1 MPRAT
6 ALLLVLLF
14 LAGCSSSDNGDS
26 ERRLVATTA
35 HVADLVRH
43 VAGDRA
49 SVTQL
54 LPADADPHD
63 YEPRPSDAQALA
75 EATTVFR
82 SGGEVDEWLG
92 DVVGQAGGDA
102 ETVTLID
109 SVERLSDDP
118 HWWHDARNAQRAV
131 AAIRDALVEAD
142 PDGAETYRRNARA
155 YGETLIQLDADVADC
170 VDRLPRERRKLVTT
184 HDSLR
189 YFAARYGFD
198 VVGAAIPS
206 LSSQAQPSAAAT
218 ERLVDQ
224 IREHDVPAIF
234 PEQSLDP
241 RLEEAIAREADAEVA
256 PPLWAD
262 TLAPDGDA
270 STYTGALEANTQTIV
285 AALSEGRLSCRF

>member
-1 MPRAT
+1 M
-6 ALLLVLLF
+6 LF
-14 LAGCSSSDNGDS
+14 LAGCAGTSGDNGD
-26 ERRLVATTA
+26 RQVVATTA
-35 HVADLVRH
+35 HVADFVRH

-49 SVTQL
+49 DVKQL
-54 LPADADPHD
+54 LPAGADPHD
-63 YEPRPSDAQALA
+63 YEPRPSDAAALA
-75 EATTVFR
+75 EASVVFR

-92 DVVGQAGGDA
+92 DVVEQAGGDA
-102 ETVTLID
+102 ETVALID
-109 SVERLSDDP
+109 SVRRRGDDP
-118 HWWHDARNAQRAV
+118 HWWHDPSNAQRAV

-155 YGETLIQLDADVADC
+155 YGETLIRLDGDVADC

-189 YFAARYGFD
+189 YYAERYGFD

-218 ERLVDQ
+218 DRLVRE
-224 IREHDVPAIF
+224 IREQGVPAIF

-241 RLEEAIAREADAEVA
+241 RLEEAIAREADATVA

-262 TLAPDGDA
+262 TLAPEGDA
-270 STYTGALEANTQTIV
+270 ATYTGALAANTQTIV
-285 AALSEGRLSCRF
+285 GALSEGRLSCRF